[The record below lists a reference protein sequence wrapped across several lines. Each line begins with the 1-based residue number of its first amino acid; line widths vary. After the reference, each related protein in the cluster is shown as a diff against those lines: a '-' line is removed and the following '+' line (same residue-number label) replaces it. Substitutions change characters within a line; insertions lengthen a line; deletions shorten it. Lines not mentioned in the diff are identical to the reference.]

1 MTQVAAAC
9 LQSKMAPL
17 ALNSYIINVRSKFG
31 SRGVKKELQSAVMSL
46 TRNDRCPYGKRL
58 EFPILVVHPEGTRRR
73 YRMSTQGTVLVID
86 DDKTLLRLLQ
96 EALAKAG
103 YQVILASNGIDG
115 LQELYARQPD
125 LVILDVM
132 MPRMDGWETLTRI
145 RQISRVPVIM
155 LTAKDAEQEKVR
167 GFSLGVDDYVTKPFS
182 FAELVARAGAV
193 LRRSRT
199 AAPITKNKRFSS
211 GDLVLDVDAHRVTK
225 GGKLVELTPTE
236 FRLLETLAEHAGRVL
251 THEQLLEKVWGYDAG
266 EDTGYIKRYIWYL
279 RQKLE
284 DDPTN
289 PQHILTERGF
299 GYSFAAD

>member
-1 MTQVAAAC
+1 
-9 LQSKMAPL
+9 MA
-17 ALNSYIINVRSKFG
+17 
-31 SRGVKKELQSAVMSL
+31 
-46 TRNDRCPYGKRL
+46 
-58 EFPILVVHPEGTRRR
+58 
-73 YRMSTQGTVLVID
+73 TQGTVLVID

-96 EALAKAG
+96 EALTKAG
-103 YQVILASNGIDG
+103 YQVILTSNGIDG

-125 LVILDVM
+125 LVLLDVM
-132 MPRMDGWETLTRI
+132 MPRMDGWETLSRI

-155 LTAKDAEQEKVR
+155 LTAKDGEQEKVR
-167 GFSLGVDDYVTKPFS
+167 GFNLGVDDYVTKPFS

-193 LRRSRT
+193 LRRART
-199 AAPITKNKRFSS
+199 TAPTTKNKRYSS

>member
-1 MTQVAAAC
+1 
-9 LQSKMAPL
+9 MANRILIVDDEPNIVISL
-17 ALNSYIINVRSKFG
+17 EYLL
-31 SRGVKKELQSAVMSL
+31 KKEGFEVKVA
-46 TRNDRCPYGKRL
+46 TDG
-58 EFPILVVHPEGTRRR
+58 
-73 YRMSTQGTVLVID
+73 
-86 DDKTLLRLLQ
+86 
-96 EALAKAG
+96 EAALSQAA
-103 YQVILASNGIDG
+103 DF
-115 LQELYARQPD
+115 RPD
-125 LVILDVM
+125 LVLLDVM
-132 MPRMDGWETLTRI
+132 MPRMDGWETLSRI

-155 LTAKDAEQEKVR
+155 LTAKDGEQEKVR
-167 GFSLGVDDYVTKPFS
+167 GFNLGVDDYVTKPFS

-193 LRRSRT
+193 LRRART
-199 AAPITKNKRFSS
+199 SAPVTKNKRYSS

-225 GGKLVELTPTE
+225 SGKLVELTPTE

>member
-1 MTQVAAAC
+1 
-9 LQSKMAPL
+9 MA
-17 ALNSYIINVRSKFG
+17 
-31 SRGVKKELQSAVMSL
+31 
-46 TRNDRCPYGKRL
+46 
-58 EFPILVVHPEGTRRR
+58 
-73 YRMSTQGTVLVID
+73 TQGTVLIID

-96 EALAKAG
+96 EALTKAG
-103 YQVILASNGIDG
+103 YQVILTSNGIDG
-115 LQELYARQPD
+115 LQEMYARQPD
-125 LVILDVM
+125 LVLLDVM
-132 MPRMDGWETLTRI
+132 MPRMDGWETLSRI

-155 LTAKDAEQEKVR
+155 LTAKDGEQEKVR
-167 GFSLGVDDYVTKPFS
+167 GFNLGVDDYVTKPFS

-193 LRRSRT
+193 LRRART
-199 AAPITKNKRFSS
+199 TAPTTKNKRYSS

>member
-1 MTQVAAAC
+1 
-9 LQSKMAPL
+9 MA
-17 ALNSYIINVRSKFG
+17 
-31 SRGVKKELQSAVMSL
+31 
-46 TRNDRCPYGKRL
+46 
-58 EFPILVVHPEGTRRR
+58 
-73 YRMSTQGTVLVID
+73 TQGTVLVID
-86 DDKTLLRLLQ
+86 DDKTLLRLVQ
-96 EALAKAG
+96 EAFSKAG
-103 YQVILASNGIDG
+103 YQVILTSNGIDG

-125 LVILDVM
+125 LVLLDVM

-155 LTAKDAEQEKVR
+155 LTAKDGEQEKVR
-167 GFSLGVDDYVTKPFS
+167 GFNLGVDDYVTKPFS
-182 FAELVARAGAV
+182 FAELTARAGAV
-193 LRRSRT
+193 LRRARI
-199 AAPITKNKRFSS
+199 AAPATKNKRYSS

-225 GGKLVELTPTE
+225 GGALVELTPTE

-299 GYSFAAD
+299 GYSFATD

>member
-1 MTQVAAAC
+1 MT
-9 LQSKMAPL
+9 
-17 ALNSYIINVRSKFG
+17 
-31 SRGVKKELQSAVMSL
+31 
-46 TRNDRCPYGKRL
+46 
-58 EFPILVVHPEGTRRR
+58 
-73 YRMSTQGTVLVID
+73 TQGTVLVID

-96 EALAKAG
+96 EALSKAG
-103 YQVILASNGIDG
+103 YQVILTSNGIDG
-115 LQELYARQPD
+115 LQEMYARQPD
-125 LVILDVM
+125 LVLLDVM
-132 MPRMDGWETLTRI
+132 MPRMDGWETLSRI

-155 LTAKDAEQEKVR
+155 LTAKDGEQEKVR

-193 LRRSRT
+193 LRRAHTSVP
-199 AAPITKNKRFSS
+199 AAKNKRYSS

>member
-1 MTQVAAAC
+1 MQ
-9 LQSKMAPL
+9 
-17 ALNSYIINVRSKFG
+17 N
-31 SRGVKKELQSAVMSL
+31 
-46 TRNDRCPYGKRL
+46 
-58 EFPILVVHPEGTRRR
+58 
-73 YRMSTQGTVLVID
+73 QGLILVID
-86 DDKTLLRLLQ
+86 DDKTLLRLLN
-96 EALAKAG
+96 EALSKAG
-103 YQVILASNGIDG
+103 FQVILASNGIDG

-132 MPRMDGWETLTRI
+132 MPRMDGWETLSRI
-145 RQISRVPVIM
+145 RQLSRVPVIM
-155 LTAKDAEQEKVR
+155 LTAKDAEADKVR
-167 GFSLGVDDYVTKPFS
+167 GFNLGVDDYVTKPFS
-182 FAELVARAGAV
+182 FAELTARAQAV
-193 LRRSRT
+193 LRRVREN
-199 AAPITKNKRFSS
+199 APPRHKRYVS

-225 GGKLVELTPTE
+225 RGKTIELTPTE
-236 FRLLETLAEHAGRVL
+236 FRLLVTLAENAGRVL

>member
-1 MTQVAAAC
+1 
-9 LQSKMAPL
+9 
-17 ALNSYIINVRSKFG
+17 
-31 SRGVKKELQSAVMSL
+31 
-46 TRNDRCPYGKRL
+46 
-58 EFPILVVHPEGTRRR
+58 
-73 YRMSTQGTVLVID
+73 MSTQGTVLVID

-96 EALAKAG
+96 EALTKAG
-103 YQVILASNGIDG
+103 YQVILTSNGIDG
-115 LQELYARQPD
+115 LQEMYARQPD
-125 LVILDVM
+125 LVLLDVM
-132 MPRMDGWETLTRI
+132 MPRMDGWETLSRI

-155 LTAKDAEQEKVR
+155 LTAKDGEQEKVR
-167 GFSLGVDDYVTKPFS
+167 GFNLGVDDYVTKPFS

-193 LRRSRT
+193 LRRART
-199 AAPITKNKRFSS
+199 SAPVAKNKRYSS

-299 GYSFAAD
+299 GYSFATD